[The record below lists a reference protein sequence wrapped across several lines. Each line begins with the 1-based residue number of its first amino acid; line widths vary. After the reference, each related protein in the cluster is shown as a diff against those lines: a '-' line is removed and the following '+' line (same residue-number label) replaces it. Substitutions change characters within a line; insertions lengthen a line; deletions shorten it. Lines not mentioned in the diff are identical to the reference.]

1 MLARLTFRVAAL
13 ATVLAP
19 VFAPSLVGAQDR
31 SQSRSMV
38 TSKQGVVAS
47 ESVLASQVGAS
58 ILERGGNA
66 IDAAVAMNA
75 MMGLV
80 APMNDG
86 IGGDLF
92 AIIYEA
98 KSGKLYGLNAS
109 GWAPKGLTVEHLRAK
124 GRTDMPGRGIDAA
137 TVPGAVNGW
146 EKLLTRFGK
155 QRFADVLAPSIAY
168 ADAGFP
174 VGEVVSV
181 YWKDSEK
188 VLREDAATT
197 KTFLPGGRLP
207 QAGEL
212 FRNPEL
218 AQTYRQIAAG
228 GAAAF
233 YKGAVAAKLVS
244 SSKTHGGTMTA
255 ADLAEFDSEWVEPI
269 STTYRG
275 WTVYELPPNGQGIAA
290 LEMLNI
296 METFP
301 LATMGH
307 NSVPALHHMIEA
319 KKLAYA
325 DMQRYDGDPRFV
337 KIPVDAMRS
346 KAYAA
351 ERAKLVN
358 VSKATCSPDAGTPSG
373 TDNGTTYLSAVDT
386 EGNMISLI
394 QSNYS
399 TVGFGAGIAVADA
412 GFVWH
417 NRGAGFSFDP
427 ASANV
432 LAGRKRPL
440 HTIIP
445 AFMEK
450 GDTRVAFGIMGG
462 WNQAQ
467 AHAQFVSNI
476 ADFGMNIQGAL
487 DAPRFSKETFPG
499 CDVNFESRI
508 PDGVLKALAAMGHE
522 IVMRGDYSSTRMG
535 AGQAVMRNYTT
546 GINSGASD
554 PRKDG
559 SAVSE
564 LLPIRPREPLRRPAP
579 ARK

>member
-1 MLARLTFRVAAL
+1 MVLSPAFAL
-13 ATVLAP
+13 Q
-19 VFAPSLVGAQDR
+19 SIGAQDR

-38 TSKQGVVAS
+38 SSKQGVVAS

-92 AIIYEA
+92 AIVYEA
-98 KSGKLYGLNAS
+98 KTGKLYGLNAS

-146 EKLLTRFGK
+146 EKLLTRFGRK
-155 QRFADVLAPSIAY
+155 RFADVLAPSIAY
-168 ADAGFP
+168 AEAGFP

-188 VLREDAATT
+188 VLREDAATA

-207 QAGEL
+207 LAGEL

-218 AQTYRQIAAG
+218 AQSYRQIAAG

-233 YKGAVAAKLVS
+233 YRGPVAAKLLA

-301 LATMGH
+301 LASMGH

-337 KIPVDAMRS
+337 KIPVEAMRS

-358 VSKATCSPDAGTPSG
+358 ASKATCDLAAGTPSG
-373 TDNGTTYLSAVDT
+373 TDNGTTYMSAVDK

-399 TVGFGAGIAVADA
+399 TVGFGAGITVADA

-508 PDGVLKALAAMGHE
+508 PDGVLKALAAMGHD

-546 GINSGASD
+546 GINAGASD

-564 LLPIRPREPLRRPAP
+564 LLPIQPREPMRRPAP

>member
-1 MLARLTFRVAAL
+1 MIARSTFRVIVL
-13 ATVLAP
+13 ATLLLPGLLPVLVPRTA
-19 VFAPSLVGAQDR
+19 GAQDR

-38 TSKQGVVAS
+38 SSKQGVVAS

-58 ILERGGNA
+58 VLERGGNA

-98 KSGKLYGLNAS
+98 KTGKLFGLNAS
-109 GWAPKGLTVEHLRAK
+109 GWAPTGLTVAHLRAK
-124 GRTDMPGRGIDAA
+124 GRVTMPARGIDAA

-155 QRFADVLAPSIAY
+155 KRFADVLAQPIAY
-168 ADAGFP
+168 AEAGFP

-181 YWKDSEK
+181 FWKDSEK

-207 QAGEL
+207 LSGEL

-218 AQTYRQIAAG
+218 AWTYRQIAAG

-233 YKGAVAAKLVS
+233 YKGTVAAKLLA
-244 SSKTHGGTMTA
+244 SSKSHGGTMTA

-307 NSVPALHHMIEA
+307 NSASALHHMIEA

-325 DMQRYDGDPRFV
+325 DMQQYDGDPRFV
-337 KIPVDAMRS
+337 KIPVGAMRS

-351 ERAKLVN
+351 ERATLVN
-358 VSKATCSPDAGTPSG
+358 ASKANCDVSAGTPSG
-373 TDNGTTYLSAVDT
+373 TDNGTTYLSAVDK

-399 TVGFGAGIAVADA
+399 TVGFGAGISVADA

-427 ASANV
+427 ASANA

-487 DAPRFSKETFPG
+487 DAPRFTKETFPG

-508 PDGVLKALAAMGHE
+508 ADGVLKALAAMGHE

-546 GINSGASD
+546 GINAGASD

-564 LLPIRPREPLRRPAP
+564 LLPLRSSTPGAVKR
-579 ARK
+579 

>member
-1 MLARLTFRVAAL
+1 MLARLTFTVAAL
-13 ATVLAP
+13 AAVLAP
-19 VFAPSLVGAQDR
+19 ALAPSLAGAQDR

-38 TSKQGVVAS
+38 SSKQGVVAS

-92 AIIYEA
+92 AIVYEA
-98 KSGKLYGLNAS
+98 KSGKLFGLNAS

-146 EKLLTRFGK
+146 EKLLTRFGRK
-155 QRFADVLAPSIAY
+155 RFADVLAPSIAY

-197 KTFLPGGRLP
+197 HTFLPGGRLP

-233 YKGAVAAKLVS
+233 YKGPVAAKLLS

-325 DMQRYDGDPRFV
+325 DMERYDGDPRFV

-373 TDNGTTYLSAVDT
+373 TDNGTTYLSAVDK

-508 PDGVLKALAAMGHE
+508 ADGVLKALAAMGHE

-546 GINSGASD
+546 GINAGASD

>member
-1 MLARLTFRVAAL
+1 MLARLTFTVAAL
-13 ATVLAP
+13 ATVLTPAL
-19 VFAPSLVGAQDR
+19 APSLAGAQDR

-124 GRTDMPGRGIDAA
+124 GRKDMPGRGIDAA

-197 KTFLPGGRLP
+197 HTFLPGGRLP

-233 YKGAVAAKLVS
+233 YKGAVAAKLLS

-255 ADLAEFDSEWVEPI
+255 ADLADFDSEWVEPI

-476 ADFGMNIQGAL
+476 ADFGMNIQGAI

-546 GINSGASD
+546 GINAGASD

>member
-1 MLARLTFRVAAL
+1 MIARSTCRVAAL
-13 ATVLAP
+13 ATLLSPVLAP
-19 VFAPSLVGAQDR
+19 QRVGAQDR

-38 TSKQGVVAS
+38 LSKQGVVAS

-92 AIIYEA
+92 AIVYEA
-98 KSGKLYGLNAS
+98 KTGKLYGLNAS
-109 GWAPKGLTVEHLRAK
+109 GWAPKGLTVAHLRAK
-124 GRTDMPGRGIDAA
+124 GRTTMPGRGIDAA

-146 EKLLTRFGK
+146 EKLLTRFGRK
-155 QRFADVLAPSIAY
+155 RFADVLAPSIAY
-168 ADAGFP
+168 AEAGFP

-181 YWKDSEK
+181 YWKDSET

-218 AQTYRQIAAG
+218 AQSYRQIAAG

-233 YKGAVAAKLVS
+233 YKGPVAAKLLA

-301 LATMGH
+301 LASMGH

-337 KIPVDAMRS
+337 KIPVGAMRS

-351 ERAKLVN
+351 ERAKLVKAT
-358 VSKATCSPDAGTPSG
+358 KATCDLAAGTPSG
-373 TDNGTTYLSAVDT
+373 TDNGTTYLSAVDA

-399 TVGFGAGIAVADA
+399 TVGFGAGITVADA

-417 NRGAGFSFDP
+417 NRGAGFSFDS

-450 GDTRVAFGIMGG
+450 GDTRIAFGIMGG

-546 GINSGASD
+546 GINAGASD

-559 SAVSE
+559 AAVSA
-564 LLPIRPREPLRRPAP
+564 LLPIPAALRAP
-579 ARK
+579 SRAPGKR